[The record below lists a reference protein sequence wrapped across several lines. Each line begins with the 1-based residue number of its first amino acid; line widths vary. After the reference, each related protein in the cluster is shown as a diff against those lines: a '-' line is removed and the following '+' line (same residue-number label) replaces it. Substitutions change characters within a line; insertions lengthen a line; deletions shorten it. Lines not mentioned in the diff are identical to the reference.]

1 MVAYSAVDFCSLP
14 TLMIAI
20 DNSDSGSGDS
30 SVSRSSGQ
38 GRDGAFT
45 LIELLVVI
53 AIIAILASITVP
65 ALARAKARG
74 QATRCMSNLR
84 QFGLVLHLYA
94 GDNDDSLPYNMGPG
108 GIKQTVAAKQYLNW
122 VNNVMSWDLEP
133 DNTNEFLLT
142 VGGLGP
148 YFSGVASIFRC
159 PSDTALHPEQRT
171 AGWSHRV
178 RSVSMNAM
186 IGDAGEFLKGGV
198 NTNNPGYKQFFKMS
212 DIPVPSRIFA
222 FVEEHPDS
230 INDGYFLN
238 RFYFYKWN
246 DSYKWN
252 DLPASYHN
260 GGADFVFADGHV
272 ENRRWRMAS
281 TMPPN
286 VPRGARLPFY
296 VPQSQAADF
305 YWVLS
310 RTSVA
315 NPVESGYDNA
325 SGP

>member
-1 MVAYSAVDFCSLP
+1 MLDTGNSNFHGEAFDASAEESL
-14 TLMIAI
+14 
-20 DNSDSGSGDS
+20 G
-30 SVSRSSGQ
+30 
-38 GRDGAFT
+38 GRAFT

-53 AIIAILASITVP
+53 AIIAILAAIGGP

-74 QATRCMSNLR
+74 QSTRCMNNLR

-94 GDNDDSLPYNMGPG
+94 GDHEDALPYNMGPG
-108 GIKQTVAAKQYLNW
+108 GIKQTAAARTYLNW
-122 VNNVMSWDLEP
+122 VNNVMTWDLEP

-142 VGGLGP
+142 AGGLGP
-148 YFSGVASIFRC
+148 YFSGVSTVYRC
-159 PSDTALHPEQRT
+159 PSDTALDPVQWN

-186 IGDAGEFLKGGV
+186 LGNAGEFLEGGL
-198 NTNNPGYKQFFKMS
+198 NTNNPGYKQFFRMS
-212 DIPVPSRIFA
+212 DIPAPSRIFA

-238 RFYFYKWN
+238 RFY
-246 DSYKWN
+246 SYKWN

-272 ENRRWRMAS
+272 ENRKWRVAS
-281 TMPPN
+281 TMPPP
-286 VPRGARLPFY
+286 VPGGARLPFY
-296 VPQSQAADF
+296 VPQSEAADL

-315 NPVESGYDNA
+315 VPHDSGYDSD
-325 SGP
+325 SGR